1 MYHGISS
8 VAAAGGGAA
17 TLAYTGA
24 EGMGWAISG
33 AFALLAAGLALKA
46 LMPKRKRSRV

>member
-1 MYHGISS
+1 MYH
-8 VAAAGGGAA
+8 AATGVVSTAGGAA

-24 EGMGWAISG
+24 EGTGWAIVA
-33 AFALLAAGLALKA
+33 AFALMAAGLALKS